1 LYIKR
6 EGDGSLKPPRAVI
19 FLCIIVLS
27 TWVNAETIR
36 HEGLEITISR
46 STSTLEGIL
55 NFIVR
60 AKNTTDNNKTLIA
73 TIYLFPA
80 GSQQN
85 ITEKTPGSPVYLEI
99 PKNQTAEDT
108 FYLFYTESTEGTAWK
123 FLVDEVYNFILSDN
137 DNNEFDD
144 ICKEEGKEEGMIDIV
159 GTWKMTT
166 GKNSKVYGD
175 WTWIFQKDGTVIV
188 EEILGPE
195 ARMPMTYEG
204 TYEIKG
210 NKVYIDIYE
219 GSPFPHDFEIQGDR
233 LVSKNEV
240 LTRTSDPSLF
250 EP

>member
-1 LYIKR
+1 M
-6 EGDGSLKPPRAVI
+6 KPLCAIV

-27 TWVNAETIR
+27 TVVHAETVR
-36 HEGLEITISR
+36 HEGLEITIHR

-60 AKNTTDNNKTLIA
+60 AKNTTDKNKTLIA
-73 TIYLFPA
+73 TIFLFPA
-80 GSQQN
+80 GSKQT
-85 ITEKTPGSPVYLEI
+85 ITKETPGSPVYLEI
-99 PKNQTAEDT
+99 PKHQTSEDT
-108 FYLFYTESTEGTAWK
+108 FYLFYAGNPEGTTWK
-123 FLVDEVYNFILSDN
+123 FMVDEVYNFTLSDN
-137 DNNEFDD
+137 DSNEFDD
-144 ICKEEGKEEGMIDIV
+144 MVIEEEKEEGMMDIV

-166 GKNSKVYGD
+166 GKNSKVYGN

-240 LTRTSDPSLF
+240 LTRTSDPSYVG
-250 EP
+250 P